1 MKVRSLLL
9 AFILSV
15 LFLAGG
21 MATQAQTLDQT
32 LSGCNGAPPL
42 RTIQANPSNYKSL
55 IPGLLPGDRLQL
67 AAGTYTQGLNLWY
80 KNGEP
85 GKCIVI
91 EGPASGS
98 PAIFTGSNSWNIVSF
113 SDPSYIAVRNLSLDG
128 LNRAG
133 DGVKAE
139 RPSPA
144 RARGCTSAAPPASSN
159 TPTSWSSTTSSTALW
174 NTTPSSSTSSA
185 ATPQSASRRRARRS
199 SATTSSAWRRARSPV
214 SRLGDAHDPST
225 ESQLL
230 TWTRPPL

>member
-21 MATQAQTLDQT
+21 TATQAQTLDQT
-32 LSGCNGAPPL
+32 LSGCNGAAPL

-91 EGPASGS
+91 G
-98 PAIFTGSNSWNIVSF
+98 
-113 SDPSYIAVRNLSLDG
+113 
-128 LNRAG
+128 
-133 DGVKAE
+133 
-139 RPSPA
+139 
-144 RARGCTSAAPPASSN
+144 
-159 TPTSWSSTTSSTALW
+159 
-174 NTTPSSSTSSA
+174 
-185 ATPQSASRRRARRS
+185 RRARRLVERATGEAES
-199 SATTSSAWRRARSPV
+199 STIKTGFGYCREGRGR
-214 SRLGDAHDPST
+214 T
-225 ESQLL
+225 
-230 TWTRPPL
+230 